1 MKKIPPI
8 QCEQALAHIFE
19 LIDHELKGE
28 EREAMQH
35 HVDTC
40 KSCFSRVEF
49 ERRLKAKLKGLR
61 DAETDNSARERIEK
75 LLKTL

>member
-1 MKKIPPI
+1 MKKVQTIE
-8 QCEQALAHIFE
+8 CEQALTRIFE
-19 LIDHELKGE
+19 LIDHELKGH
-28 EREAMQH
+28 EREVMQH

-49 ERRLKAKLKGLR
+49 ERRLKDRLKTLR
-61 DAETDNSARERIEK
+61 DAETNDSARKRIEK

>member
-1 MKKIPPI
+1 MKKIRPI
-8 QCEQALAHIFE
+8 ECEQALSQIFE

-28 EREAMQH
+28 EREVMQH

-49 ERRLKAKLKGLR
+49 ERRLKAKLKGLH
-61 DAETDNSARERIEK
+61 DAEASASARQRIEK

>member
-1 MKKIPPI
+1 MKKIQTI
-8 QCEQALAHIFE
+8 ECEQALTRVFE
-19 LIDHELKGE
+19 LIDHELRGH
-28 EREAMQH
+28 EREVMQH

-49 ERRLKAKLKGLR
+49 ERRLKGKLKALQNT
-61 DAETDNSARERIEK
+61 ETSASARARIEK